1 MTLRLR
7 RHFTTRTA
15 LYTLA
20 LAFFWA
26 PALALICLSPAGFR
40 PVPVDARIS
49 TASGSERGS
58 IKRPIDRN
66 PLATARGTDSSHTQE
81 QKAEKKQNDSQW
93 KIQTPFPTREP
104 KSQEPKSQEPK
115 SQEPKSQEPKGQETK
130 SQEQKKQDE
139 PLLRIETDLVQID
152 VVVADK
158 QGKLARDL
166 KRADFELFDDGKKQ
180 EITHFAVGTA
190 AQPARW
196 LAVEKKKPAEQSSA
210 ESTPVEIRAGRYIVI
225 AVDDFHLA
233 PENLIIAK
241 RTLQRFIDN
250 QMIAG
255 DQVAIATTSGNIGM
269 FQQFTSERD
278 VLERAINRLNPQQ
291 RTATSSS
298 DVPRITD
305 YQAELIDI
313 GDQDALELAVQE
325 ILRLE
330 PTPMPAQGPRGAGG
344 RGGLS
349 SGASSFGASPRD
361 RAIQQAQSRARMI
374 VAQNAHYT
382 RSTLSNL
389 ESVIRNLR
397 NLTGRKLLVLLS
409 DGFHL
414 GGNSSSQIYDMRRII
429 DAATRAGVVIY
440 SIDARGLVAT
450 PPGGSASDPYGADDI
465 TLPGA
470 RGRIESSAIQA
481 KLDGLNALARDTGG
495 TLFKN
500 SNDLNLGL
508 QRVLDANETYYVL
521 AYEPSTPYR
530 DGRFHKIE
538 VRVADRPDLI
548 VRTRKGYFAPSDK
561 TGELAE
567 KSPDKRKEDKRK
579 EKSPEKIAQQVRLE
593 KEKEMREGLG
603 SLVPLREIP
612 VEMAVDFLEVSNGNS
627 GALVNLHVDASQLNL
642 RLLDGRHQSELDL
655 LMALFDEKGKAAAS
669 FVERINVNIRPE
681 RLENALKHGFSYRR
695 LMALKP
701 GFYQAR
707 VAIREEGSSRM
718 GSASKWVEVPDIGK
732 KQLTLSGVLLSAGKE
747 DQNDL
752 QAADSA
758 YIPQPSSATRR
769 FKKDGAVDF
778 MVFAYNAKVE
788 KTTVDLV
795 IQSQVFSGSKLVY
808 ASPIAK
814 MTIPESADLL
824 RIPYAARISMEGFI
838 PGQYELR
845 VVVIDR
851 LTKATAF
858 RRVYF
863 TVE

>member
-7 RHFTTRTA
+7 RHFTTRIA
-15 LYTLA
+15 FYAAA
-20 LAFFWA
+20 LAFFGI
-26 PALALICLSPAGFR
+26 LALVCLVG
-40 PVPVDARIS
+40 VRIS
-49 TASGSERGS
+49 TASGSERDF
-58 IKRPIDRN
+58 INKPIYRAT
-66 PLATARGTDSSHTQE
+66 LATARGADSAHSQE
-81 QKAEKKQNDSQW
+81 QGEEKKQDDHRW
-93 KIQTPFPTREP
+93 KIQIPVSVDGQ
-104 KSQEPKSQEPK
+104 KSQ
-115 SQEPKSQEPKGQETK
+115 G
-130 SQEQKKQDE
+130 EQQKQDE
-139 PLLRIETDLVQID
+139 PLLRIKTELVQID
-152 VVVADK
+152 AVVTDK

-180 EITHFAVGTA
+180 EITHFAIGTA

-196 LAVEKKKPAEQSSA
+196 LAVEKKPAEKSPA
-210 ESTPVEIRAGRYIVI
+210 EATAVEVRAGRYVVI

-233 PENLIIAK
+233 PENLLIAK
-241 RTLQRFIDN
+241 RTLHRFIDN
-250 QMIAG
+250 QMVAG
-255 DQVAIATTSGNIGM
+255 DQVAIATTSGNVGM
-269 FQQFTSERD
+269 FQQFTDERD
-278 VLERAINRLNPQQ
+278 VLERAVNRLNVQQ
-291 RTATSSS
+291 RTGASSS
-298 DVPRITD
+298 DIPRITD

-330 PTPMPAQGPRGAGG
+330 PMTPPPQPGG
-344 RGGLS
+344 RGGRGGMNAGGLDV
-349 SGASSFGASPRD
+349 GSPRE
-361 RAIQQAQSRARMI
+361 RAVQQAQTRARAI

-389 ESVIRNLR
+389 EGVIRNLR
-397 NLTGRKLLVLLS
+397 NLTGRKILVLLS
-409 DGFHL
+409 DGFYL

-440 SIDARGLVAT
+440 SIDARGLVAI
-450 PPGGSASDPYGADDI
+450 PPGGSASDSFGGDDVN
-465 TLPGA
+465 LPGA
-470 RGRIESSAIQA
+470 RTRVESSGVQA

-500 SNDLNLGL
+500 NNDLSLGL

-538 VRVADRPDLI
+538 VRIAGRSDLT
-548 VRTRKGYFAPSDK
+548 VQTRKGYFAPSEK
-561 TGELAE
+561 TGEAGKTGALAE
-567 KSPDKRKEDKRK
+567 KSPDKSKEDKRK
-579 EKSPEKIAQQVRLE
+579 EKSPEKIAQQEKLE
-593 KEKEMREGLG
+593 KEKDMREGLG

-612 VEMAVDFLEVSNGNS
+612 VEMAVDFLDVSKGNS
-627 GALVNLHVDASQLNL
+627 GALVNLHVDASQLSL
-642 RLLDGRHQSELDL
+642 RLLNGTHQSALDL

-669 FVERINVNIRPE
+669 FVERISVNIRPE
-681 RLENALKHGFSYRR
+681 RLEIALKNGFSYRR

-707 VAIREEGSSRM
+707 VAIREDGSARM
-718 GSASKWVEVPDIGK
+718 GSATKWVEVPDVSK
-732 KQLTLSGVLLSAGKE
+732 KQLTLSGVLLSAGRD

-752 QAADSA
+752 QLANSV

-788 KTTVDLV
+788 KNTADLV
-795 IQSQVFSGSKLVY
+795 IQTQVFSGSKLVY
-808 ASPIAK
+808 ASPVAK
-814 MTIPESADLL
+814 MTIPETDDLQ
-824 RIPYAARISMEGFI
+824 RIPYAARVSLDEFNSG
-838 PGQYELR
+838 PYEMR

>member
-1 MTLRLR
+1 M
-7 RHFTTRTA
+7 
-15 LYTLA
+15 
-20 LAFFWA
+20 
-26 PALALICLSPAGFR
+26 
-40 PVPVDARIS
+40 
-49 TASGSERGS
+49 
-58 IKRPIDRN
+58 
-66 PLATARGTDSSHTQE
+66 TQE
-81 QKAEKKQNDSQW
+81 QK
-93 KIQTPFPTREP
+93 
-104 KSQEPKSQEPK
+104 
-115 SQEPKSQEPKGQETK
+115 GQQSKE
-130 SQEQKKQDE
+130 EQKKQDE

-152 VVVADK
+152 VVVTDK
-158 QGKLARDL
+158 QGNLARDL

-196 LAVEKKKPAEQSSA
+196 LAVEKKRPAEKSSTDSA
-210 ESTPVEIRAGRYIVI
+210 PVEIRAGRYIVI

-233 PENLIIAK
+233 PENLMIAK
-241 RTLQRFIDN
+241 RTLHRFIDN
-250 QMIAG
+250 QMVAG

-278 VLERAINRLNPQQ
+278 VLEHAINRLNQQQ

-298 DVPRITD
+298 DIPRITD
-305 YQAELIDI
+305 YQAELIDT

-330 PTPMPAQGPRGAGG
+330 PMPMPSPPAMG
-344 RGGLS
+344 RGGNPS
-349 SGASSFGASPRD
+349 SSNFGASPRE
-361 RAIQQAQSRARMI
+361 RAIQQAQSKARMI
-374 VAQNAHYT
+374 VAQNANYT
-382 RSTLSNL
+382 RATLSNL
-389 ESVIRNLR
+389 ESVIRNLGV
-397 NLTGRKLLVLLS
+397 LTGRKILVLLS

-440 SIDARGLVAT
+440 SIDARGLVAL
-450 PPGGSASDPYGADDI
+450 PPGGNASDPSGAGDI
-465 TLPGA
+465 ALPGA
-470 RGRIESSAIQA
+470 RSRIESSAIQA

-500 SNDLNLGL
+500 SNDLSLGI

-538 VRVADRPDLI
+538 VRIAGRSDLT

-561 TGELAE
+561 PTDLAE
-567 KSPDKRKEDKRK
+567 KSSNKRK
-579 EKSPEKIAQQVRLE
+579 EKSPEKIARQEKLE

-612 VEMAVDFLEVSNGNS
+612 VEMAVDFLDLSNGNS
-627 GALVNLHVDASQLNL
+627 GALINLHVDASRLNL
-642 RLLDGRHQSELDL
+642 RQVNGTHQSAIDL

-669 FVERINVNIRPE
+669 FVERIRVNIRPE
-681 RLENALKHGFSYRR
+681 RLENALKHGFGYRR
-695 LMALKP
+695 LMSLKP

-707 VAIREEGSSRM
+707 IAIREDGSARM

-732 KQLTLSGVLLSAGKE
+732 KQLTLSGALLSAGIE
-747 DQNDL
+747 DLNDL
-752 QAADSA
+752 QLANNV

-769 FKKDGAVDF
+769 FKKDSAVDF

-788 KTTVDLV
+788 KNTADLV

-808 ASPIAK
+808 ASPISK
-814 MTIPESADLL
+814 MTIPESADLQ
-824 RIPYAARISMEGFI
+824 RIPYAARISLEDFS
-838 PGQYELR
+838 PGPYELR
-845 VVVIDR
+845 LMVIDR
-851 LTKATAF
+851 LTKATTF

>member
-1 MTLRLR
+1 MYA
-7 RHFTTRTA
+7 F
-15 LYTLA
+15 A

-26 PALALICLSPAGFR
+26 PTLALVRPA
-40 PVPVDARIS
+40 PVKFYSVHS
-49 TASGSERGS
+49 
-58 IKRPIDRN
+58 
-66 PLATARGTDSSHTQE
+66 QE
-81 QKAEKKQNDSQW
+81 QSG
-93 KIQTPFPTREP
+93 
-104 KSQEPKSQEPK
+104 
-115 SQEPKSQEPKGQETK
+115 KGQEK
-130 SQEQKKQDE
+130 QDDRRWKIRIPVQIEGQKGKEQKKQDE
-139 PLLRIETDLVQID
+139 PLLRIETELVQID
-152 VVVADK
+152 AVVTDK
-158 QGKLARDL
+158 QGNLARDL

-180 EITHFAVGTA
+180 EITHFAIGTA

-196 LAVEKKKPAEQSSA
+196 LAVEKKKPVEKSPAD
-210 ESTPVEIRAGRYIVI
+210 STPVEIRAGRYIVI

-233 PENLIIAK
+233 PENLLIAK
-241 RTLQRFIDN
+241 RTLHRFIDS
-250 QMIAG
+250 QMVAD
-255 DQVAIATTSGNIGM
+255 DQMAIATTSGNIGM
-269 FQQFTSERD
+269 FQQFTNERD
-278 VLERAINRLNPQQ
+278 VLERAVNRLNVQQ
-291 RTATSSS
+291 RTVTNSS

-330 PTPMPAQGPRGAGG
+330 PEPSPPPGAGG
-344 RGGLS
+344 GGGRGRS
-349 SGASSFGASPRD
+349 NTAASGFGISPRE
-361 RAIQQAQSRARMI
+361 RAVQQAQSKARAI
-374 VAQNAHYT
+374 VTQNAHYT

-397 NLTGRKLLVLLS
+397 NLTGRKILVLLS
-409 DGFHL
+409 DGFYL

-440 SIDARGLVAT
+440 SIDARGLVAA
-450 PPGGSASDPYGADDI
+450 PPGGSASDPSGADDI
-465 TLPGA
+465 NLPGA
-470 RGRIESSAIQA
+470 RARIETSAINAQ
-481 KLDGLNALARDTGG
+481 LDGLNALARDTGG

-500 SNDLNLGL
+500 SNDLSLGL

-521 AYEPSTPYR
+521 AYEPAAPYR

-538 VRVADRPDLI
+538 VRIAGRSDLT
-548 VRTRKGYFAPSDK
+548 VRTRKGYLASSDK
-561 TGELAE
+561 TGKTGDLAE
-567 KSPDKRKEDKRK
+567 KSSDKRKER
-579 EKSPEKIAQQVRLE
+579 SPEKIAQQEKLE

-612 VEMAVDFLEVSNGNS
+612 VEMSVDFLDLSQGNS
-627 GALVNLHVDASQLNL
+627 GALVNLHVDASQLDLKQVN
-642 RLLDGRHQSELDL
+642 GTHQSALDL

-669 FVERINVNIRPE
+669 AVERISVNIRPE
-681 RLENALKHGFSYRR
+681 RLENALKNGFSYRR

-707 VAIREEGSSRM
+707 VAIREDGSARM

-732 KQLTLSGVLLSAGKE
+732 KQLTLSGVLLSAGRE
-747 DQNDL
+747 ENDL
-752 QAADSA
+752 QLANSG
-758 YIPQPSSATRR
+758 YTPQPSSASRR
-769 FKKDGAVDF
+769 FKKGGAIDF
-778 MVFAYNAKVE
+778 TVFAYNAKVE
-788 KTTVDLV
+788 KNTADLV

-814 MTIPESADLL
+814 MALPESADLQ
-824 RIPYAARISMEGFI
+824 RIPYAARISLDEFN
-838 PGQYELR
+838 PGPFELR

>member
-7 RHFTTRTA
+7 QHFTTRIA
-15 LYTLA
+15 SCALA
-20 LAFFWA
+20 LAFFGT
-26 PALALICLSPAGFR
+26 LALVYLAG
-40 PVPVDARIS
+40 DRI
-49 TASGSERGS
+49 
-58 IKRPIDRN
+58 
-66 PLATARGTDSSHTQE
+66 ATARGTDPVYSQE
-81 QKAEKKQNDSQW
+81 QEGGKKQDYQSW
-93 KIQTPFPTREP
+93 KIQVPTPLNG
-104 KSQEPKSQEPK
+104 Q
-115 SQEPKSQEPKGQETK
+115 KGK
-130 SQEQKKQDE
+130 EQKKQDE
-139 PLLRIETDLVQID
+139 PLLRIETELVQID
-152 VVVADK
+152 AVVTDK

-166 KRADFELFDDGKKQ
+166 KRADFELFEDGKKQ
-180 EITHFAVGTA
+180 EIAHFAIGTA

-196 LAVEKKKPAEQSSA
+196 LAVEKKSA
-210 ESTPVEIRAGRYIVI
+210 EKRVADSTPVEIRAGRYVVI

-241 RTLQRFIDN
+241 RTLQRFIND
-250 QMIAG
+250 QMVAG

-269 FQQFTSERD
+269 FQQFTDERD
-278 VLERAINRLNPQQ
+278 VLERAVNRLSVQQ
-291 RTATSSS
+291 RTVTSSS

-305 YQAELIDI
+305 YQAELIDT

-330 PTPMPAQGPRGAGG
+330 SMSSPPPAAGRGG
-344 RGGLS
+344 RGGTNS
-349 SGASSFGASPRD
+349 AGFGGGGSQRE
-361 RAIQQAQSRARMI
+361 RAIQQAQSSARTI

-382 RSTLSNL
+382 RATLSNL
-389 ESVIRNLR
+389 ESVIRNLGA
-397 NLTGRKLLVLLS
+397 LTGRKMLVLLS
-409 DGFHL
+409 DGFYL
-414 GGNSSSQIYDMRRII
+414 GGNSSSQIYDIRRII

-440 SIDARGLVAT
+440 SIDARGLVAV
-450 PPGGSASDPYGADDI
+450 PPGGSASDSFGGGDI
-465 TLPGA
+465 NLPGV
-470 RGRIESSAIQA
+470 RGRVESGGVQA

-495 TLFKN
+495 TLFNN
-500 SNDLNLGL
+500 SNDLSLGL

-538 VRVADRPDLI
+538 VRIAGRPDLT

-561 TGELAE
+561 NGDKNGKTGDLAE
-567 KSPDKRKEDKRK
+567 KSPDKRK
-579 EKSPEKIAQQVRLE
+579 EKSPEKIAQQEQLE

-612 VEMAVDFLEVSNGNS
+612 VEMAVDFLDVSQGSS
-627 GALVNLHVDASQLNL
+627 GALINLHVDASQLTL
-642 RLLDGRHQSELDL
+642 RLLNGTHQSALDM

-669 FVERINVNIRPE
+669 FVERISVNIRPE
-681 RLENALKHGFSYRR
+681 RLENAVKNGFNYRR
-695 LMALKP
+695 LLALKP

-707 VAIREEGSSRM
+707 VAIREEGSARM
-718 GSASKWVEVPDIGK
+718 GSASKWVEIPDVGK
-732 KQLTLSGVLLSAGKE
+732 KQLTLSGVLLSAGRE

-752 QAADSA
+752 QLANSV
-758 YIPQPSSATRR
+758 YIPQPSSAARR
-769 FKKDGAVDF
+769 FKKGAAIDF

-788 KTTVDLV
+788 KNTADLV

-814 MTIPESADLL
+814 MTIPESVDLQ
-824 RIPYAARISMEGFI
+824 RIPYAARISLDEFN
-838 PGQYELR
+838 PGPYELR

-863 TVE
+863 AVE

>member
-7 RHFTTRTA
+7 RHFTTRIA
-15 LYTLA
+15 FCAVA
-20 LAFFWA
+20 LAFFGA
-26 PALALICLSPAGFR
+26 PPLALIGPGYASLP
-40 PVPVDARIS
+40 ARI
-49 TASGSERGS
+49 AA
-58 IKRPIDRN
+58 I
-66 PLATARGTDSSHTQE
+66 
-81 QKAEKKQNDSQW
+81 NDGLG
-93 KIQTPFPTREP
+93 KPDALEAMPTH
-104 KSQEPKSQEPK
+104 
-115 SQEPKSQEPKGQETK
+115 GF
-130 SQEQKKQDE
+130 SQEQKPEKKQGDPNWNLPLPFPAKEQKGQKGKEERQKQDE

-152 VVVADK
+152 VVVTDK

-166 KRADFELFDDGKKQ
+166 KRADFELFDEGKKQ
-180 EITHFAVGTA
+180 EITHFAIGTA

-196 LAVEKKKPAEQSSA
+196 LAVEKKKPVEKSSPD
-210 ESTPVEIRAGRYIVI
+210 STPVEIRAGRYIAV

-241 RTLQRFIDN
+241 RTLHRFIN
-250 QMIAG
+250 EQMVAG

-278 VLERAINRLNPQQ
+278 ALERAISRLNIQQ
-291 RTATSSS
+291 RTVTSSS
-298 DVPRITD
+298 DIPRITD

-313 GDQDALELAVQE
+313 GDQNALDLAVQE

-330 PTPMPAQGPRGAGG
+330 SMSGPPQPAG
-344 RGGLS
+344 RGG
-349 SGASSFGASPRD
+349 SGASGFGTSPRD
-361 RAIQQAQSRARMI
+361 RAIQEAQSRARSI

-382 RSTLSNL
+382 RATLSNL
-389 ESVIRNLR
+389 ESVIRNLGA
-397 NLTGRKLLVLLS
+397 LTGRKILVLLS

-414 GGNSSSQIYDMRRII
+414 GGNSSSQIFDMRRII

-450 PPGGSASDPYGADDI
+450 PPGGSASDSFGADDI
-465 TLPGA
+465 NLPGA

-521 AYEPSTPYR
+521 AYEPSTSYR

-538 VRVADRPDLI
+538 VRIADRPDLI
-548 VRTRKGYFAPSDK
+548 VRTRKGYFAPTDK
-561 TGELAE
+561 TGKPGDLAE
-567 KSPDKRKEDKRK
+567 KSSEKRK
-579 EKSPEKIAQQVRLE
+579 EKSPEKIAQQEKLE
-593 KEKEMREGLG
+593 KEKDMREGLG

-612 VEMAVDFLEVSNGNS
+612 IDMTVDFLDVSNGNS

-642 RLLDGRHQSELDL
+642 RQANGTHQSALDL

-669 FVERINVNIRPE
+669 FVERISVNIRPE
-681 RLENALKHGFSYRR
+681 RLENALKHGFGYRR

-718 GSASKWVEVPDIGK
+718 GSASKWVEVPDVGK
-732 KQLTLSGVLLSAGKE
+732 KQLTLSGVLLSAGRE

-752 QAADSA
+752 QPANSV
-758 YIPQPSSATRR
+758 YIPQLSSATRR
-769 FKKDGAVDF
+769 FKKDGAMDF

-788 KTTVDLV
+788 KNTADLV

-814 MTIPESADLL
+814 MTIPESTDLQ
-824 RIPYAARISMEGFI
+824 RIPYAARISLEEFT
-838 PGQYELR
+838 PGPYELR

-851 LTKATAF
+851 LTKATTF
-858 RRVYF
+858 RRVNF

>member
-1 MTLRLR
+1 MDLSAGEFHMTLRLR
-7 RHFTTRTA
+7 RHFTTRSA
-15 LYTLA
+15 FRA
-20 LAFFWA
+20 SAIAFFC
-26 PALALICLSPAGFR
+26 ALALTGPAPAKFYSAHSESVPRAVASVTLRSRSTGGDTLS
-40 PVPVDARIS
+40 
-49 TASGSERGS
+49 
-58 IKRPIDRN
+58 
-66 PLATARGTDSSHTQE
+66 TARGTDSQE
-81 QKAEKKQNDSQW
+81 QKG
-93 KIQTPFPTREP
+93 
-104 KSQEPKSQEPK
+104 KS
-115 SQEPKSQEPKGQETK
+115 
-130 SQEQKKQDE
+130 EQKKQDE
-139 PLLRIETDLVQID
+139 PLLRLETELVQID
-152 VVVADK
+152 VVVTDK

-166 KRADFELFDDGKKQ
+166 KRADFELFEDGRKQ
-180 EITHFAVGTA
+180 EITHFAVGTS
-190 AQPARW
+190 AQPATW
-196 LAVEKKKPAEQSSA
+196 LAVEKKKPAEKSPA
-210 ESTPVEIRAGRYIVI
+210 DSTPVEIRAGRYIVI

-233 PENLIIAK
+233 PENLIISK
-241 RTLQRFIDN
+241 RTLHRFIEN
-250 QMIAG
+250 QMVPG

-269 FQQFTSERD
+269 FQQFTNERD
-278 VLERAINRLNPQQ
+278 VLERAINRLNVQQ
-291 RTATSSS
+291 RTVTSSS

-330 PTPMPAQGPRGAGG
+330 PMPAAPPGAGRGGGG
-344 RGGLS
+344 RGAL
-349 SGASSFGASPRD
+349 GAMSADGGMSPRD
-361 RAIQQAQSRARMI
+361 RAVQQAKSRARSI
-374 VAQNAHYT
+374 VTQNAHYT

-397 NLTGRKLLVLLS
+397 NLTGRKILVLLS

-414 GGNSSSQIYDMRRII
+414 GGSSSSQIYDMRRIT

-440 SIDARGLVAT
+440 SIDARGLVAA
-450 PPGGSASDPYGADDI
+450 PPGGGASEPSGSDEI
-465 TLPGA
+465 TLPGV
-470 RGRIESSAIQA
+470 RGRIESSAINA

-538 VRVADRPDLI
+538 VRIAGRPDLS
-548 VRTRKGYFAPSDK
+548 VRTRKGYFAPSEK
-561 TGELAE
+561 TGDLAE
-567 KSPDKRKEDKRK
+567 KSSDKRK
-579 EKSPEKIAQQVRLE
+579 EKSPEKIAQQEKLE

-612 VEMAVDFLEVSNGNS
+612 VEMVVDFLDFSNGNS

-642 RLLDGRHQSELDL
+642 RLVNGTHQTAIDMLA
-655 LMALFDEKGKAAAS
+655 ALFDEKGKAAAS
-669 FVERINVNIRPE
+669 FVERISVNIRPE
-681 RLENALKHGFSYRR
+681 RLENAVKHGFSYRR

-707 VAIREEGSSRM
+707 VAIREEGSARM

-732 KQLTLSGVLLSAGKE
+732 KQLTLSGVLLSAGRE
-747 DQNDL
+747 DMSDL
-752 QAADSA
+752 QLANSV
-758 YIPQPSSATRR
+758 YVPQPSSATRR
-769 FKKDGAVDF
+769 FKKGGAVDF

-788 KTTVDLV
+788 KNTADLV

-814 MTIPESADLL
+814 MTVPESADLQ
-824 RIPYAARISMEGFI
+824 RIPYAARISIDDFN
-838 PGQYELR
+838 PGPYELR
-845 VVVIDR
+845 LVVIDR

>member
-7 RHFTTRTA
+7 QHFTTRIVPCA
-15 LYTLA
+15 LA
-20 LAFFWA
+20 LAFFGT
-26 PALALICLSPAGFR
+26 LAMVCLVG
-40 PVPVDARIS
+40 ARIS
-49 TASGSERGS
+49 TA
-58 IKRPIDRN
+58 
-66 PLATARGTDSSHTQE
+66 RGTDPAHSQE
-81 QKAEKKQNDSQW
+81 QEGGEKQDNHRW
-93 KIQTPFPTREP
+93 KIQVPDPL
-104 KSQEPKSQEPK
+104 
-115 SQEPKSQEPKGQETK
+115 KGQNGK
-130 SQEQKKQDE
+130 EQKKQDE
-139 PLLRIETDLVQID
+139 PLLRIETELVQID
-152 VVVADK
+152 AVVTDK

-180 EITHFAVGTA
+180 EIAHFAIGTA

-196 LAVEKKKPAEQSSA
+196 LAVEKKPAEKRVA
-210 ESTPVEIRAGRYIVI
+210 DATPVEIRAGRYVVI

-233 PENLIIAK
+233 PENLMIAK
-241 RTLQRFIDN
+241 RTLQRFIND
-250 QMIAG
+250 QMVGG

-269 FQQFTSERD
+269 FQQFTDERD
-278 VLERAINRLNPQQ
+278 VLERAVNRLSIQQ

-305 YQAELIDI
+305 YQAELIDT
-313 GDQDALELAVQE
+313 GDMDALELAVQE
-325 ILRLE
+325 ILRQE
-330 PTPMPAQGPRGAGG
+330 PMPAPPQAAG
-344 RGGLS
+344 RGGMNATGL
-349 SGASSFGASPRD
+349 GGVGSPRE
-361 RAIQQAQSRARMI
+361 RAIQQAQSRARSI

-382 RSTLSNL
+382 RATLSNL
-389 ESVIRNLR
+389 ESVIRNLGA
-397 NLTGRKLLVLLS
+397 LTGRKMLVLLS
-409 DGFHL
+409 DGFYL

-440 SIDARGLVAT
+440 SIDARGLVAI
-450 PPGGSASDPYGADDI
+450 PPGGSASDSFGGDDI
-465 TLPGA
+465 NLPGA
-470 RGRIESSAIQA
+470 RARVESRGVQA

-495 TLFKN
+495 TLFNN
-500 SNDLNLGL
+500 SNDLSLGL

-538 VRVADRPDLI
+538 VRIAGRPDLT

-561 TGELAE
+561 TGDKNGKTGDLAE
-567 KSPDKRKEDKRK
+567 KSPDKRK
-579 EKSPEKIAQQVRLE
+579 EKSPEKIAQQEQLE

-612 VEMAVDFLEVSNGNS
+612 VEMAVDFFDVSQGSS
-627 GALVNLHVDASQLNL
+627 GALVNLHVDASQLTL
-642 RLLDGRHQSELDL
+642 RLLNGTHQSALDL

-669 FVERINVNIRPE
+669 FSERISVNIRPE
-681 RLENALKHGFSYRR
+681 RLENAVKNGFNYRR

-707 VAIREEGSSRM
+707 MAIREEGSARM
-718 GSASKWVEVPDIGK
+718 GSASKWVEIPDVGK
-732 KQLTLSGVLLSAGKE
+732 KQLTLSGVLLSAGRE

-752 QAADSA
+752 QPANSA
-758 YIPQPSSATRR
+758 YIQQPSSATRR
-769 FKKDGAVDF
+769 FKKAGAVDF

-788 KTTVDLV
+788 KNTADLV

-814 MTIPESADLL
+814 MTIPESVDLQ
-824 RIPYAARISMEGFI
+824 RIPYAARISLEEFNLG
-838 PGQYELR
+838 PYELR